1 MKAMDKPNRGD
12 TRNVNDLLEATVR
25 RLPDQNAFET
35 DAGHVTY
42 AQFGA
47 LVDRIASALLHLG
60 AKTGDRVAAK
70 VGKSVESIALF
81 YATLK
86 VGVIYVPV
94 NPGFTEEETRWIV
107 SDADPLLVIA
117 DDPDDLDK
125 MTNVSGGGGP
135 LAVSLRPCDG
145 REAILT
151 TEHDHAAPPRTAAV
165 NAAAMLY
172 TSGTTG
178 RPKGAIMSHEGII
191 NTFTFINRSWQ
202 IASADRLLHVLPT
215 YHAHGLI
222 MATACPIFAGATIML
237 MPKFDIDRMI
247 AKLPEAT
254 VLMAVPTIYRR
265 LLDHPDFTRE
275 TCRNLRLLSCGSA
288 PLSMELFDEI
298 LGKTGL
304 PVVERY
310 ASTESGLIA
319 ANPLDAPRRG
329 SVGKIPE
336 GVEMRLADENGRPVE
351 TGAIGRIQAR
361 GVNVF
366 LGYWKREDLAASSMT
381 PDGYFD
387 TGDLGRLDA
396 DGYLYIVGRDKEV
409 IISGGYNVYP
419 REVELALEKIDGV
432 AEAAVFG
439 VEHPDYGEAVVAA
452 ARVTAPTLDEEK
464 ILTAVKQHLASYKC
478 PKKIVAVPEIPRNEL
493 GKILK
498 TELKTSGLVSF
509 AG

>member
-1 MKAMDKPNRGD
+1 MDRPTRGD

-25 RLPDQNAFET
+25 RLPDQIAFET
-35 DAGHVTY
+35 DAGDLTY

-47 LVDRIASALLHLG
+47 LVDRIASGLLRLG
-60 AKTGDRVAAK
+60 AKTSDRVAAK
-70 VGKSVESIALF
+70 VGKSVDSIALF
-81 YATLK
+81 YAALK

-94 NPGFTEEETRWIV
+94 NPGFTDEETRWIV
-107 SDADPLLVIA
+107 SDAEPLLVIA
-117 DDPDDLDK
+117 DDPDDLDR
-125 MTNVSGGGGP
+125 MANATGGGGP

-145 REAILT
+145 HDAILT
-151 TEHDHAAPPRTAAV
+151 DGQEHATPPPTAAAE
-165 NAAAMLY
+165 AAAMLY

-191 NTFTFINRSWQ
+191 NTFTFINRSWE
-202 IASADRLLHVLPT
+202 IGSADRLLHVLPT

-247 AKLPEAT
+247 ARLPDAT
-254 VLMAVPTIYRR
+254 VVMAVPTIYRR

-275 TCRNLRLLSCGSA
+275 ACRNLRLLSCGSA
-288 PLSMELFDEI
+288 PLSMELFDEV
-298 LGKTGL
+298 LGRTGL

-319 ANPLDAPRRG
+319 ANPLKAPRRG

-336 GVEMRLADENGRPVE
+336 GVEMRLADENGEPVE
-351 TGAIGRIQAR
+351 TGTVGRIQAR

-387 TGDLGRLDA
+387 TGDLGRLDD

-419 REVELALEKIDGV
+419 REVELALEQIEGV
-432 AEAAVFG
+432 AEAAVYG

-452 ARVTAPTLDEEK
+452 VRVTDPFLDEETM
-464 ILTAVKQHLASYKC
+464 LAAVKGHLASYKC
-478 PKKIVAVPEIPRNEL
+478 PKKIVAVPEIPRNDL

-498 TELKTSGLVSF
+498 TELKTSGLISF
-509 AG
+509 SL